1 MRFLFLQIIQYITD
15 NRQLKMEDE
24 NGIELMSYF
33 PLEDLIP

>member
-1 MRFLFLQIIQYITD
+1 MCVLFLQIIQYITD
-15 NRQLKMEDE
+15 NQQLEIVDE

>member
-15 NRQLKMEDE
+15 NRQLEMEDE